1 VKLKLVALA
10 TVLFVVSL
18 KVHAQDSSTGLPTI
32 LSDPYGYDF
41 APYLNGMMMRI
52 RTNWY
57 ALMPEIARNG
67 EKGRVIVGFT
77 IVRSGEVK
85 DLRVFASSR
94 NDALDRAAVAAI
106 SSSNP
111 LPALPAGFKGEQL
124 VLQIPF
130 LYNLKSQER

>member
-1 VKLKLVALA
+1 MKLKLVALA

-18 KVHAQDSSTGLPTI
+18 QVHAQDSSTGLPTI
-32 LSDPYGYDF
+32 LSDSYGYDF
-41 APYLNGMMMRI
+41 GPYLNGVITRI

-67 EKGRVIVGFT
+67 EKGRVIVGF
-77 IVRSGEVK
+77 IIARSGELK
-85 DLRVFASSR
+85 DLRLLASSG
-94 NDALDRAAVAAI
+94 NVVLDRAAVAAV

-111 LPALPAGFKGEQL
+111 LPALPTAFKGERL
-124 VLQIPF
+124 ALELPF